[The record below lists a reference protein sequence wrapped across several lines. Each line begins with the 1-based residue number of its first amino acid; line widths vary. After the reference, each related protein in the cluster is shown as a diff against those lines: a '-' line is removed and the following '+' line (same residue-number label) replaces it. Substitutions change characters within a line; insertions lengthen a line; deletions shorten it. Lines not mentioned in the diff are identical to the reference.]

1 MKSNPFF
8 AVKWLHGLN
17 IVLLVFFLFLP
28 IVWMDIGPL
37 GIEFYGPDV
46 PDIYIYGGII
56 TGKDLAFTPI
66 LIAMVLQAAFIIS
79 GIITSLF
86 AFRYTPV
93 KNLALSVTIFHSVS
107 LALFPWWIESY
118 KSGVACN
125 SDGADL
131 TMHWMSGAYV
141 YLALVIVNICI
152 YFPLVYAIRKSR
164 LVSQAQ

>member
-1 MKSNPFF
+1 MKFNPFF
-8 AVKWLHGLN
+8 PVKWLHGLN
-17 IVLLVFFLFLP
+17 ILLLFFFLFLP
-28 IVWMDIGPL
+28 IVWMDIGPR

-66 LIAMVLQAAFIIS
+66 LIAMVLQAAFIIA
-79 GIITSLF
+79 GIVTSLF

-93 KNLALSVTIFHSVS
+93 KHLALSVTVFHSVA
-107 LALFPWWIESY
+107 LALFPWWIEAY
-118 KSGVACN
+118 KDGVACN

-141 YLALVIVNICI
+141 YLAMVVVNVLI
-152 YFPLVYAIRKSR
+152 YVAIVYAKRKI
-164 LVSQAQ
+164 L